1 MVDERYALWCE
12 KAVADKDVAEE
23 LKNMKNDS
31 EAISE
36 AFYKDLEFGT
46 GGLRGIIGAG
56 TNRMNIYT
64 VGKASQGL
72 AAYVNSVTEKGSI
85 AVAYDSRIKSDV
97 FARTAASIFA
107 ANGIKVYIYEELMPT
122 PMLSYA
128 VRHFKC
134 DAGIVITASHNPA
147 KYNGY
152 KAYGADGCQLC
163 IEAADYVLSI
173 MNKVDI
179 FDDVKSMDFDTA
191 VNEGKIEFIGD
202 DVIEEY
208 LNQVLACRVAPD
220 TDVKALNVVY
230 TPLHGSGN
238 KPVRRI
244 LTKLGVENVAVV
256 PEQELPNGNFP
267 TAPYPNPEIKQA
279 FECALKL
286 AETKNPDL
294 LLATDPDCDRVG
306 IAIPYNGEYKLLTGN
321 DVGALLLDF
330 IIDRRRENGTLPE
343 NPIAVK
349 TIVTTELCRKIA
361 EDKGIQ
367 LIDVLT
373 GFKFIGEQIGIL
385 EEKGEENRFIFG
397 FEESYGYLGGSYVR
411 DKDAVIA
418 SMLICEMVAYY
429 KSEGK
434 NLIDVLDSLYKKYG
448 YFICSQLSF
457 TCEGASGMKQIMG
470 IMENLRTNMPK
481 EIAGSKVIK
490 ADDYEKS
497 VSFDLV
503 NGTETKI
510 ILPVSNV
517 LCYYLEDG
525 SSLIVRPSGTEP
537 KIKIYLSAVGE
548 TDEKAKV
555 KLKELEQSGTTLLG
569 F

>member
-1 MVDERYALWCE
+1 MVNERYALWCE
-12 KAVADKDVAEE
+12 KAVADKDVADE
-23 LKNMKNDS
+23 LKNMKNDN

-152 KAYGADGCQLC
+152 KAYGADGCQLG

-179 FDDVKSMDFDTA
+179 FQDVKSMDFDTA
-191 VNEGKIEFIGD
+191 VKEGKIEFIGD

-208 LNQVLACRVAPD
+208 LNEVLACRVAPE

-238 KPVRRI
+238 KPVRKI
-244 LTKLGVENVAVV
+244 LTKLGVENVSVV
-256 PEQELPNGNFP
+256 PEQELPDGNFP

-306 IAIPYNGEYKLLTGN
+306 IAIPYDGEYKLLTGN

-330 IIDRRRENGTLPE
+330 IIDRRQANGTLPK

-361 EDKGIQ
+361 EDKGVQ

-429 KSEGK
+429 KSQGK

-470 IMENLRTNMPK
+470 IMENLRTDMPK
-481 EIAGSKVIK
+481 EIAGAKVIK

-497 VSFDLV
+497 LSFDLV

-510 ILPVSNV
+510 TLPVSNV

-548 TDEKAKV
+548 TNEKAKM
-555 KLKELEQSGTTLLG
+555 KLKELEQSGTALLG

>member
-1 MVDERYALWCE
+1 MVNERYALWCE
-12 KAVADKDVAEE
+12 KAVADKDVADE

-152 KAYGADGCQLC
+152 KAYGADGCQLG

-179 FDDVKSMDFDTA
+179 FQDVKSMDFDTA

-208 LNQVLACRVAPD
+208 LNEVLACRVAPE

-238 KPVRRI
+238 KPVRKI
-244 LTKLGVENVAVV
+244 LTKLGVENVSVV
-256 PEQELPNGNFP
+256 PEQELPDGNFP

-306 IAIPYNGEYKLLTGN
+306 IAIPYDGEYKLLTGN

-330 IIDRRRENGTLPE
+330 IIDRRQANGTLPK

-361 EDKGIQ
+361 EDKGVQ

-429 KSEGK
+429 KSQGK

-448 YFICSQLSF
+448 YFICGQLSF

-470 IMENLRTNMPK
+470 IMENLRTDMPK
-481 EIAGSKVIK
+481 EIAGAKVIK

-497 VSFDLV
+497 LSFDLV

-510 ILPVSNV
+510 TLPVSNV

-548 TDEKAKV
+548 TDEKAEI
-555 KLKELEQSGTTLLG
+555 KLKELEQSGTALLG

>member
-1 MVDERYALWCE
+1 MVNERYALWCE
-12 KAVADKDVAEE
+12 KAVADKDVADE

-36 AFYKDLEFGT
+36 AFYKDLEIGT

-152 KAYGADGCQLC
+152 KAYGADGCQLG

-179 FDDVKSMDFDTA
+179 FQDVKSMDFDTA

-208 LNQVLACRVAPD
+208 LNEVLACRVAPE

-238 KPVRRI
+238 KPVRKI
-244 LTKLGVENVAVV
+244 LTKLGVENVSVV
-256 PEQELPNGNFP
+256 PEQELPDGNFP

-306 IAIPYNGEYKLLTGN
+306 IAIPYDGEYKLLTGN

-330 IIDRRRENGTLPE
+330 IIDRRQANGTLPK

-361 EDKGIQ
+361 EDKGVQ

-429 KSEGK
+429 KSQGK

-448 YFICSQLSF
+448 YFICGQLSF

-470 IMENLRTNMPK
+470 IMENLRTDMPK
-481 EIAGSKVIK
+481 EIAGAKVIK

-497 VSFDLV
+497 LSFDLV

-510 ILPVSNV
+510 TLPVSNV

-548 TDEKAKV
+548 TDEKAEI
-555 KLKELEQSGTTLLG
+555 KLKELEQSGTALLG

>member
-1 MVDERYALWCE
+1 MVNERYALWCE
-12 KAVADKDVAEE
+12 KAVADKDVADE

-152 KAYGADGCQLC
+152 KAYGADGCQLG

-179 FDDVKSMDFDTA
+179 FQDVKSMDFDTA

-208 LNQVLACRVAPD
+208 LNEVLACRVAPE

-238 KPVRRI
+238 KPVRKI
-244 LTKLGVENVAVV
+244 LTKLGVENVSVV
-256 PEQELPNGNFP
+256 PEQELPDGNFP

-306 IAIPYNGEYKLLTGN
+306 IAIPYDGEYKLLTGN

-330 IIDRRRENGTLPE
+330 IIDRRQANGTLPK

-361 EDKGIQ
+361 EDKGVQ

-429 KSEGK
+429 KSQGK

-448 YFICSQLSF
+448 YFICGQLSF

-503 NGTETKI
+503 NNTETKI
-510 ILPVSNV
+510 TLPVSNV

-548 TDEKAKV
+548 TDEKAEI
-555 KLKELEQSGTTLLG
+555 KLKELEQSGTALLG

>member
-1 MVDERYALWCE
+1 MVNERYALWCE
-12 KAVADKDVAEE
+12 KAVADKDVADE
-23 LKNMKNDS
+23 LKNMKNDN

-152 KAYGADGCQLC
+152 KAYGADGCQLG

-179 FDDVKSMDFDTA
+179 FQDVKSMDFDTA
-191 VNEGKIEFIGD
+191 VKEGKIEFIGD

-208 LNQVLACRVAPD
+208 LNEVLACRVAPE

-238 KPVRRI
+238 KPVRKI
-244 LTKLGVENVAVV
+244 LTKLGVENVSVV
-256 PEQELPNGNFP
+256 PEQELPDGNFP

-306 IAIPYNGEYKLLTGN
+306 IAIPYDGEYKLLTGN

-330 IIDRRRENGTLPE
+330 IIDRRQANGTLPK

-361 EDKGIQ
+361 EDKGVQ

-429 KSEGK
+429 KSQGK

-448 YFICSQLSF
+448 YFICGQLSF

-470 IMENLRTNMPK
+470 IMENLRTDMPK
-481 EIAGSKVIK
+481 EIAGAKVIK

-497 VSFDLV
+497 LSFDLV

-510 ILPVSNV
+510 TLPVSNV

-548 TDEKAKV
+548 TDEKAEI
-555 KLKELEQSGTTLLG
+555 KLKELEQSGTALLG

>member
-1 MVDERYALWCE
+1 MVNERYALWCE
-12 KAVADKDVAEE
+12 KAVADKDVADE

-179 FDDVKSMDFDTA
+179 FQDVKSMDFDTA
-191 VNEGKIEFIGD
+191 VKEGKIEFIGD

-208 LNQVLACRVAPD
+208 LNEVLACRVAPE

-238 KPVRRI
+238 KPVRKI
-244 LTKLGVENVAVV
+244 LTKLGVENVSVV
-256 PEQELPNGNFP
+256 PEQELPDGNFP

-306 IAIPYNGEYKLLTGN
+306 IAIPYDGEYKLLTGN

-330 IIDRRRENGTLPE
+330 IIDRRQANGTLPK

-361 EDKGIQ
+361 EDKGVQ

-429 KSEGK
+429 KSQGK

-448 YFICSQLSF
+448 YFICGQLSF

-470 IMENLRTNMPK
+470 IMENLRTDMPK
-481 EIAGSKVIK
+481 EIAGAKVIK

-497 VSFDLV
+497 LSFDLV

-510 ILPVSNV
+510 TLPVSNV

-548 TDEKAKV
+548 TDEKAEI
-555 KLKELEQSGTTLLG
+555 KLKELEQSGTALLG

>member
-1 MVDERYALWCE
+1 MVNERYALWCE
-12 KAVADKDVAEE
+12 KAVADKDVADE
-23 LKNMKNDS
+23 LKNMKNDN

-179 FDDVKSMDFDTA
+179 FQDVKSMDFDTA

-208 LNQVLACRVAPD
+208 LNEVLACRVAPE

-238 KPVRRI
+238 KPVRKI
-244 LTKLGVENVAVV
+244 LTKLGVENVSVV
-256 PEQELPNGNFP
+256 PEQELPDGNFP

-306 IAIPYNGEYKLLTGN
+306 IAIPYDGEYKLLTGN

-330 IIDRRRENGTLPE
+330 IIDRRQANGTLPK

-361 EDKGIQ
+361 EDKGVQ

-429 KSEGK
+429 KSQGK

-448 YFICSQLSF
+448 YFICGQLSF

-470 IMENLRTNMPK
+470 IMENLRTDMPK
-481 EIAGSKVIK
+481 EIAGAKVIK

-497 VSFDLV
+497 LSFDLV
-503 NGTETKI
+503 NNTETKI
-510 ILPVSNV
+510 TLPVSNV

-548 TDEKAKV
+548 TNEKAKM
-555 KLKELEQSGTTLLG
+555 KLKELEQSGTALLG

>member
-1 MVDERYALWCE
+1 MVNEKYALWCE
-12 KAVADKDVAEE
+12 KAIADKDVAEE

-36 AFYKDLEFGT
+36 AFYKDLEFAT

-56 TNRMNIYT
+56 TNRMNVYT

-97 FARTAASIFA
+97 FARAAASIFA

-152 KAYGADGCQLC
+152 KAYGADGCQLG

-179 FDDVKSMDFDTA
+179 FQDVKSMDFDTA
-191 VNEGKIEFIGD
+191 VKEGKVEFIGD

-208 LNQVLACRVAPD
+208 LNEVLACRVAPE

-244 LTKLGVENVAVV
+244 LAKLGVENVSVV

-306 IAIPYNGEYKLLTGN
+306 IAVPYNGEYKLLTGN

-330 IIDRRRENGTLPE
+330 IIDRRRANGTLPQ

-361 EDKGIQ
+361 DDKGVQ
-367 LIDVLT
+367 LVDVLT

-385 EEKGEENRFIFG
+385 EAKGEENRFIFG

-503 NGTETKI
+503 NNTETKI
-510 ILPVSNV
+510 TLPVSNV

-537 KIKIYLSAVGE
+537 KIKLYLSAVGE
-548 TDEKAKV
+548 TNEKAEV
-555 KLKELEQSGTTLLG
+555 KLKELEQSGTALLG